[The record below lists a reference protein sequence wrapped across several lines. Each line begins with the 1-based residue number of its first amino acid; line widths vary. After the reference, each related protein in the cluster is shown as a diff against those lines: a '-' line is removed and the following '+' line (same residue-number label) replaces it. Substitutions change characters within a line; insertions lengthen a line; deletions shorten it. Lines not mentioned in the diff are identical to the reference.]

1 MESTSNFKH
10 FEKKGWL
17 SHLWYFRNYRLW
29 KSWLDH
35 SLKSTISEHALTV
48 NMSKRPKY
56 LRNLHES
63 AFVKILTI
71 CHSQFKCN
79 YLENEKLCLH
89 FLFNFWNLHQILNV
103 LKKRIIV
110 IANVFLEL
118 QAVKILVRLL
128 SKERFFR
135 THFDSQHVKASQ
147 VLAKYQWEHFYHVF
161 STFSGELIWKMSPL
175 MLGKILGVFVNTMT
189 ADGKYPIQD
198 CENLQLPIE
207 MQLSKKRKTLSQFFV
222 PFVESTSNFKHF
234 ERNDDHHS

>member
-89 FLFNFWNLHQILNV
+89 FLFNFWNLNQILNV

-110 IANVFLEL
+110 IANVFPIL
-118 QAVKILVRLL
+118 QTAKNLL
-128 SKERFFR
+128 RTVSKEGRFR
-135 THFDSQHVKASQ
+135 PGFDSQHVKASQ
-147 VLAKYQWEHFYHVF
+147 ILAK
-161 STFSGELIWKMSPL
+161 SP
-175 MLGKILGVFVNTMT
+175 
-189 ADGKYPIQD
+189 
-198 CENLQLPIE
+198 
-207 MQLSKKRKTLSQFFV
+207 
-222 PFVESTSNFKHF
+222 
-234 ERNDDHHS
+234 